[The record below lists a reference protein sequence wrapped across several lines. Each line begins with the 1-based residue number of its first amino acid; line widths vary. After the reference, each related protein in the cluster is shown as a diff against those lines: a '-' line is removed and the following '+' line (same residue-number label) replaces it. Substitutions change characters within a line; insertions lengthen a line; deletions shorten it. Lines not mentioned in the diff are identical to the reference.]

1 MERERIPKEWINRKV
16 LVVLKNES
24 RGTYAVLGRLR
35 EVTDEEFRLVM
46 RSSGRLRNSF
56 LKFMLYG
63 IPVTFVSLVIA
74 TLYVLLRYYL

>member
-16 LVVLKNES
+16 IVVVKNES

-46 RSSGRLRNSF
+46 RSSGRLR
-56 LKFMLYG
+56 
-63 IPVTFVSLVIA
+63 TFSA
-74 TLYVLLRYYL
+74 TSGRRRLPISRRGWRGTYRRSEKP

>member
-16 LVVLKNES
+16 IVVVKNES

-46 RSSGRLRNSF
+46 RSSGRLR
-56 LKFMLYG
+56 
-63 IPVTFVSLVIA
+63 TFSRDSVAEVHPLGNQA
-74 TLYVLLRYYL
+74 FR